1 MVESSLSDSSDS
13 FLELNVKEKSNVSS
27 SDSFVNVDPAQNDE
41 YEASETD
48 VTSVEQTV
56 IRTVDLPFVPSQEL
70 TSSQTNSSLD
80 NFESMKQLE
89 NRFMAAMEQLAT
101 LSSDKE
107 QLEHLVERL
116 QEETETI
123 GDYVIMYQHQRKMQ
137 KIKIQEKEEQVIQL
151 AKDRA
156 ELLTKL
162 TQLQKLVT
170 NLVDD
175 PNEDVSISTQE
186 TLVEE
191 VGTKSPEK
199 VSEKMASSMEKEK
212 ILELISE
219 IGTDSGQ
226 IMARCENFEPW
237 FWENSPSKVMT
248 V

>member
-1 MVESSLSDSSDS
+1 MG
-13 FLELNVKEKSNVSS
+13 
-27 SDSFVNVDPAQNDE
+27 
-41 YEASETD
+41 
-48 VTSVEQTV
+48 
-56 IRTVDLPFVPSQEL
+56 
-70 TSSQTNSSLD
+70 
-80 NFESMKQLE
+80 
-89 NRFMAAMEQLAT
+89 
-101 LSSDKE
+101 
-107 QLEHLVERL
+107 
-116 QEETETI
+116 ETI

-175 PNEDVSISTQE
+175 PNEDASIITRE
-186 TLVEE
+186 TLAEE
-191 VGTKSPEK
+191 VSD
-199 VSEKMASSMEKEK
+199 KMASSMEKEK